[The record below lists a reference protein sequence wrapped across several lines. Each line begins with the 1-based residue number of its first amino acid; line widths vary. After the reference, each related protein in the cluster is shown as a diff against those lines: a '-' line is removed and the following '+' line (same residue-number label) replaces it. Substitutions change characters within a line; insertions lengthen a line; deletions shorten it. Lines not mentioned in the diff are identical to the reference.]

1 MTLRIRQKRLTDNK
15 EVLQKLSSVAPL
27 YFGLTAPT
35 LTRPHVGMR
44 IGRWLLALSNCF
56 TRRRSTPNISPV
68 ARQSALGVI
77 HNAVLKKIVL
87 KKGSSCIVVGEEPF
101 RQIKSLIE
109 IGPGRF
115 GKGISIAEQNS
126 NT

>member
-1 MTLRIRQKRLTDNK
+1 MTELNFNDIIEWNILSETERTDILR
-15 EVLQKLSSVAPL
+15 
-27 YFGLTAPT
+27 
-35 LTRPHVGMR
+35 RP
-44 IGRWLLALSNCF
+44 
-56 TRRRSTPNISPV
+56 
-68 ARQSALGVI
+68 
-77 HNAVLKKIVL
+77 AVLAGDKIATVVSGIIQEVKTRGDDALREFSARFDRTEVKKF
-87 KKGSSCIVVGEEPF
+87 GSSCIVVGEEPF

>member
-1 MTLRIRQKRLTDNK
+1 MLSGQEILQLKLMSYKNKGKTYIRAYRNK
-15 EVLQKLSSVAPL
+15 WVPATPEEVEKGSKGRSIPDVQIQVGVLQPD
-27 YFGLTAPT
+27 
-35 LTRPHVGMR
+35 
-44 IGRWLLALSNCF
+44 GR
-56 TRRRSTPNISPV
+56 V
-68 ARQSALGVI
+68 KMG
-77 HNAVLKKIVL
+77 KKF
-87 KKGSSCIVVGEEPF
+87 GSSCIVVGEEPF